1 MNCPVC
7 NRNNAVTLSICP
19 SCGAMINDSVREELK
34 SKILPLPKRVN
45 FETKGNPPVSNK
57 LNQQLVNPPKQTEL
71 KSPTA
76 EIAAK
81 PTAPTLV
88 EFHTKTAALPEWRLQ
103 LQNAVRQRQETA
115 ETKNDPAVRQTK
127 LVTHGANALKA
138 EFIAEAEP
146 VQHKNSTLNSAL
158 QRIEESRQ
166 KFLVEEKPPMVATN
180 PATTTGKNHPFHIAF
195 KQTEVAAR
203 TASKNAPISVP
214 TKPKLASSLRLE
226 SEPLDTNKLPS
237 LPKGEATPA
246 DFAENSTNLI
256 EVEGK
261 SLNILKAEDK
271 IEIRLPKTEE
281 IAEAEEEN
289 QEEFDDFAPFAMRF
303 NAGLFDLIIGS
314 FLSFILLAPFVLF
327 GGNWLT
333 FGGFFAFLT
342 TCAIVMFIYLTTAIG
357 LFGRT
362 FGMRLFSL
370 ELIDIENEDYPSL
383 HQAAVSSSIYLL
395 SLALGGIGFLT
406 LPFNE
411 DRRAVHDIVSGT
423 VVVREL

>member
-34 SKILPLPKRVN
+34 SKILPLQKRVN
-45 FETKGNPPVSNK
+45 FEAKGNPPVSNK
-57 LNQQLVNPPKQTEL
+57 VNQQFVNPPKSTEL
-71 KSPTA
+71 KTQPT

-81 PTAPTLV
+81 PASATLV

-115 ETKNDPAVRQTK
+115 VTKDVPVVQQKK

-138 EFIAEAEP
+138 EFIAETEP

-166 KFLVEEKPPMVATN
+166 KFFVEEKPPSVAVI

-195 KQTEVAAR
+195 KQTEVTVK
-203 TASKNAPISVP
+203 TAGKNSPITVP
-214 TKPKLASSLRLE
+214 TKPKLAPSLRLD
-226 SEPLDTNKLPS
+226 SEPLDTNKLPP
-237 LPKGEATPA
+237 LPQEVTNSSS
-246 DFAENSTNLI
+246 FAKNSTNLI
-256 EVEGK
+256 EAEDK
-261 SLNILKAEDK
+261 PLNVIESEDK
-271 IEIRLPKTEE
+271 IEIRLSETEE
-281 IAEAEEEN
+281 IIETEVEN

-314 FLSFILLAPFVLF
+314 FLSLLLLAPFVLLDGSWF
-327 GGNWLT
+327 T
-333 FGGFFAFLT
+333 FGGLFAFLT

-411 DRRAVHDIVSGT
+411 EKRAVHDLVSGT
-423 VVVREL
+423 VVVREI

>member
-45 FETKGNPPVSNK
+45 FEPKGSQPVSNK
-57 LNQQLVNPPKQTEL
+57 VNQQLVNLPKPSEL
-71 KSPTA
+71 KTQTA
-76 EIAAK
+76 EIASK
-81 PTAPTLV
+81 PTTPTLV

-103 LQNAVRQRQETA
+103 LQNAVRKRQEMSIN
-115 ETKNDPAVRQTK
+115 EDVPAVQQTK
-127 LVTHGANALKA
+127 LATHGANALKA
-138 EFIAEAEP
+138 EVIAETELVP
-146 VQHKNSTLNSAL
+146 HKNSTLSSAL

-166 KFLVEEKPPMVATN
+166 RFFVEEKPPSVTVN
-180 PATTTGKNHPFHIAF
+180 PAATKGKNHPFHIAF
-195 KQTEVAAR
+195 KQTEVEVK
-203 TASKNAPISVP
+203 TASKNAPITIP
-214 TKPKLASSLRLE
+214 TKPKLAPSLRLD
-226 SEPLDTNKLPS
+226 SEPVDTNKLPP
-237 LPKGEATPA
+237 LPPETAASSSFTT
-246 DFAENSTNLI
+246 NSTDLI
-256 EVEGK
+256 EAKAK
-261 SLNILKAEDK
+261 SLSVLESEEK
-271 IEIRLPKTEE
+271 IEIRLSETEE
-281 IAEAEEEN
+281 INEN
-289 QEEFDDFAPFAMRF
+289 EVDNQDEFDDFAPFAMRF

-314 FLSFILLAPFVLF
+314 FLSLLLLAPFVLL
-327 GGNWLT
+327 GGSWFT
-333 FGGFFAFLT
+333 FGGLFAFLT

-362 FGMRLFSL
+362 FGMRIFSL

-423 VVVREL
+423 LVVREM